1 MTNKTKQAPEVI
13 YLQSCCDDPECTCH
27 FNEWDDVT
35 WCKDKIHNT
44 DVKYIRADHIED
56 VRGRS
61 MADAA
66 VGPCD
71 CDPHIEQCPSCAP
84 YLHEPLK
91 PAGEE
96 DKATY
101 KQIADNYTQPADC
114 ARCAELSESINNRAR
129 EQAQKAVNNG
139 VYLDKLATLEAE
151 LSGLRARYLRM
162 ESEDAATI
170 AQQAEQLA
178 AAESRLH
185 DVATHCAT
193 VEQQLAAA
201 EKDAERY
208 RWLRSNHPIQELPVG
223 TKLYRLPEGD

>member
-1 MTNKTKQAPEVI
+1 MKRVDQGYEANAK
-13 YLQSCCDDPECTCH
+13 
-27 FNEWDDVT
+27 
-35 WCKDKIHNT
+35 
-44 DVKYIRADHIED
+44 
-56 VRGRS
+56 
-61 MADAA
+61 A
-66 VGPCD
+66 VGVVSETFTFEETQSMQRAVWDQFGCVAFSA
-71 CDPHIEQCPSCAP
+71 PSGNMVAVLCNLA
-84 YLHEPLK
+84 
-91 PAGEE
+91 
-96 DKATY
+96 
-101 KQIADNYTQPADC
+101 
-114 ARCAELSESINNRAR
+114 
-129 EQAQKAVNNG
+129 AQKAVNNG

-208 RWLRSNHPIQELPVG
+208 RWLRSNHPIHDNSPFICRNFGAAFSQW
-223 TKLYRLPEGD
+223 TDDQADKAIDAAIAASREGKS

>member
-71 CDPHIEQCPSCAP
+71 CDPHIEHCPSCAP

-91 PAGEE
+91 PAS
-96 DKATY
+96 
-101 KQIADNYTQPADC
+101 QADQ
-114 ARCAELSESINNRAR
+114 
-129 EQAQKAVNNG
+129 
-139 VYLDKLATLEAE
+139 
-151 LSGLRARYLRM
+151 
-162 ESEDAATI
+162 
-170 AQQAEQLA
+170 
-178 AAESRLH
+178 
-185 DVATHCAT
+185 
-193 VEQQLAAA
+193 
-201 EKDAERY
+201 
-208 RWLRSNHPIQELPVG
+208 G
-223 TKLYRLPEGD
+223 TRN